1 MIRFRYI
8 AVEGP
13 IGVGKTSL
21 VDLMGTKL
29 DAIKV
34 FEDVNN
40 PFLNDFYRDREG
52 AAFQTQLF
60 FLLNRYR
67 QQQKLLQQD
76 LFRQLTVCDY
86 LFAKDKIFAYLNLSD
101 SELMIYEKLYSIL
114 QENISK
120 PDLVIYLQ
128 ATTEV
133 LKQRIAKRG
142 RSLERNI
149 SEKYLEEVNQA
160 FNYFFFHYDESPLLV
175 VNTSAIDFVE
185 REEVIDDL
193 IEQVKKMGKGT
204 QFYVPL
210 GSR

>member
-1 MIRFRYI
+1 MKFRYI
-8 AVEGP
+8 AVEGS

-29 DAIKV
+29 DATKV

-52 AAFQTQLF
+52 VGFQTQLF

-67 QQQKLLQQD
+67 QQQKLLQQN
-76 LFRQLTVCDY
+76 LFRQLTICDY

-101 SELMIYEKLYSIL
+101 SELMIYEKLYSIF
-114 QENISK
+114 QENVSK

-142 RSLERNI
+142 KSLERDI
-149 SEKYLEEVNQA
+149 SEEYLEEVNRA
-160 FNYFFFHYDESPLLV
+160 FSYFFFHYDESPLLV

-185 REEVIDDL
+185 REEALDDL

>member
-1 MIRFRYI
+1 MRFRYI
-8 AVEGP
+8 AVEGA

-29 DAIKV
+29 DATKV

-52 AAFQTQLF
+52 VAFQTQLF

-67 QQQKLLQQD
+67 QQQKLLQQN
-76 LFRQLTVCDY
+76 LFRQLTICDY

-101 SELMIYEKLYSIL
+101 SELMIYEKLYSIF
-114 QENISK
+114 QENIPK
-120 PDLVIYLQ
+120 PDLAIYLQ

-133 LKQRIAKRG
+133 LKQRTAKRG
-142 RSLERNI
+142 RSLERDI
-149 SEKYLEEVNQA
+149 SDEYLEEVNRA

-185 REEVIDDL
+185 REEVLDDL

>member
-1 MIRFRYI
+1 MRFRYI
-8 AVEGP
+8 AVEGA
-13 IGVGKTSL
+13 IGVGKSSL

-34 FEDVNN
+34 FEDTNN
-40 PFLNDFYRDREG
+40 PFLSDFYKDREG

-67 QQQKLLQQD
+67 QQQKLIQQN
-76 LFRQLTVCDY
+76 LFRQLTICDY

-114 QENISK
+114 QENVPK

-133 LKQRIAKRG
+133 LKKRIAKRG
-142 RSLERNI
+142 RSLERDI
-149 SEKYLEEVNQA
+149 SEDYLEEVNRA
-160 FNYFFFHYDESPLLV
+160 FNYFFFNYNERPLLV
-175 VNTSAIDFVE
+175 VNTSAINFVE
-185 REEVIDDL
+185 KEEVLNDL
-193 IEQVKKMGKGT
+193 IEQIKKMGKGT

>member
-1 MIRFRYI
+1 MRFRYI
-8 AVEGP
+8 AVEGS

-34 FEDVNN
+34 FEDANN
-40 PFLNDFYRDREG
+40 PFLNDFYKDKEG
-52 AAFQTQLF
+52 VAFQTQLF
-60 FLLNRYR
+60 FLLSRYR
-67 QQQKLLQQD
+67 QQQKLLQQN
-76 LFRQLTVCDY
+76 LFRQLTICDY

-101 SELMIYEKLYSIL
+101 SELMIYEKLYSIF
-114 QENISK
+114 QENVPK

-133 LKQRIAKRG
+133 LKKRIAKRG
-142 RSLERNI
+142 RSLERDI
-149 SEKYLEEVNQA
+149 SEDYLEEVNQA
-160 FNYFFFHYDESPLLV
+160 FNYFFFNYNERPLLV

-185 REEVIDDL
+185 KEEALDDL

>member
-40 PFLNDFYRDREG
+40 PFLSEFYRDREG
-52 AAFQTQLF
+52 SAFQTQLF
-60 FLLNRYR
+60 FLLSRYR
-67 QQQKLLQQD
+67 QQQKLLQQN
-76 LFRQLTVCDY
+76 LFRQLTICDY

-101 SELMIYEKLYSIL
+101 SELIIYEKLYSIF

-128 ATTEV
+128 ATTDV
-133 LKQRIAKRG
+133 LRKRIAKRG
-142 RSLERNI
+142 RSLERNV
-149 SEKYLEEVNQA
+149 SEEYLEEVNQA

-175 VNTSAIDFVE
+175 VNTSGIDFVE
-185 REEVIDDL
+185 REEVLDDL

>member
-1 MIRFRYI
+1 MKFRYI
-8 AVEGP
+8 AVEGS

-29 DAIKV
+29 DATKV

-52 AAFQTQLF
+52 VAFQAQLF

-67 QQQKLLQQD
+67 QQQKLLQQN
-76 LFRQLTVCDY
+76 LFRQLTICDY

-101 SELMIYEKLYSIL
+101 SELMIYEKLYSIF
-114 QENISK
+114 QENVSK

-142 RSLERNI
+142 KSLERDI
-149 SEKYLEEVNQA
+149 SEEYLEEVNRA
-160 FNYFFFHYDESPLLV
+160 FSYFFFHYDESPLLV

-185 REEVIDDL
+185 REEALDDL